1 MKKSPFLLFSLLLIS
16 CTSTTKS
23 LWENPTYKEKVSA
36 FLITEDGE
44 KLAILGEK
52 YHYVFN
58 LENALKDI
66 LVSKKRSQLKPV
78 FYSFKIDKNNHI
90 SGKYILNYSSKKPD
104 EIEAIKKLGFINRV
118 YGNKKT
124 SAYIF
129 SGSIKGQR
137 YITNKDLNT
146 VYEFNKSYTIK
157 VEEPPTF
164 IANAGKTLA
173 TPVAVAVDG
182 VKTIA
187 GIILIPIYAIVLTN
201 KY

>member
-1 MKKSPFLLFSLLLIS
+1 MKKLPFLLFSLLLIS

-52 YHYVFN
+52 YHYIFN

-78 FYSFKIDKNNHI
+78 FYSFKIDKNNNI
-90 SGKYILNYSSKKPD
+90 SGKYTLNYTSKKQD
-104 EIEAIKKLGFINRV
+104 EIEAIKNLGFINKV
-118 YGNKKT
+118 YGNRKT
-124 SAYIF
+124 YIF

-137 YITNKDLNT
+137 YIPNEDINAVNK
-146 VYEFNKSYTIK
+146 FNKSYTIK

-187 GIILIPIYAIVLTN
+187 GIILIPIYAVVLTN